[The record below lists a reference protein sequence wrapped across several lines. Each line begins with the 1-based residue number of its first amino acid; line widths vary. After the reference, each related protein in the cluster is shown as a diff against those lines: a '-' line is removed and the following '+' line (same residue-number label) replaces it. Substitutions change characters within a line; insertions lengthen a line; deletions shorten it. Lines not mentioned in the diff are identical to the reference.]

1 MSIWK
6 TQITP
11 EAVIQSSKN
20 TLIEHL
26 NITITEIGDDYIH
39 GTMPVDHRTHQPA
52 GILHG
57 GASVVLAES
66 LASIAG
72 SHCIDPKRFF
82 CVGLEINCNHIR
94 QVKQGF
100 VTGTARPVHIGR
112 MTQVWEIR
120 ITDEREK
127 LVAISRITLANI
139 EKREEK

>member
-6 TQITP
+6 IHTTP
-11 EAVIQSSKN
+11 EAANQLTKN
-20 TLIEHL
+20 TLFEHL
-26 NITITEIGDDYIH
+26 DITITEIGDDYLC
-39 GTMPVDHRTHQPA
+39 GKMPVDHRTHQPA

-57 GASVVLAES
+57 GASVALAES

-72 SHCIDPKRFF
+72 SHCIDPNHYY
-82 CVGLEINCNHIR
+82 CVVLKFNCNHIR

-112 MTQVWEIR
+112 MTQIWEIR

-139 EKREEK
+139 EKHSA